1 MPGVL
6 PAEST
11 SLRCDDENLANG
23 NTKITV
29 SCRARTM
36 SDDPLSS
43 GLLGGDTGTG
53 DDNVEEL
60 NFEHPLHASDAAA
73 RLGMSTDAALMGG
86 TTGDSSGV
94 PAPAPTSMMAASTPA
109 LGGQP
114 APSAGAAAP
123 AMNRQGSLFERIQAA
138 QAAQGMPV
146 SSSGPT
152 PAGGPAMTGGN
163 STSNNLG
170 QSQTEGGA
178 VILEGSTTMG
188 SGGGGGYDDNGPTL
202 YASGPSIP
210 QYQPEPS
217 SGPYGGMMND
227 GLPEGASA
235 GEKAMAVAG
244 MAWEGM
250 MRLGSKAART
260 GYRAVSQRGAEG
272 GGNQAGLLGGG
283 GTGAADAMESGGAA
297 APSYAPPGSE
307 GTATMEGIGGGGNG
321 APQEGYSMVAYA
333 RQFVSDVARLISAA
347 PAPVQYALI
356 LLVCYLFWKIFA

>member
-1 MPGVL
+1 
-6 PAEST
+6 
-11 SLRCDDENLANG
+11 
-23 NTKITV
+23 
-29 SCRARTM
+29 M

-53 DDNVEEL
+53 DGNVEEL

-73 RLGMSTDAALMGG
+73 RLGMSTDAAL
-86 TTGDSSGV
+86 TSGDSSSAV

-114 APSAGAAAP
+114 APSAGATP

-152 PAGGPAMTGGN
+152 PAGGPAMTGN
-163 STSNNLG
+163 STTGNILG

-188 SGGGGGYDDNGPTL
+188 SGGGGYGDHGPTL

-217 SGPYGGMMND
+217 SGPYGGMLND

-260 GYRAVSQRGAEG
+260 GYRAVSQRGGDG

-283 GTGAADAMESGGAA
+283 GGGAAETMESGGAA

-307 GTATMEGIGGGGNG
+307 GAATMEGIGGGGNG
-321 APQEGYSMVAYA
+321 APQEGYSMAAYA
-333 RQFVSDVARLISAA
+333 RQFVSDVAGLISAA

-356 LLVCYLFWKIFA
+356 LMVCYLFWKIFA

>member
-1 MPGVL
+1 
-6 PAEST
+6 
-11 SLRCDDENLANG
+11 
-23 NTKITV
+23 
-29 SCRARTM
+29 M

-43 GLLGGDTGTG
+43 GLLGGDAGTG

-73 RLGMSTDAALMGG
+73 RLGMSADAAALMGG
-86 TTGDSSGV
+86 TTAA
-94 PAPAPTSMMAASTPA
+94 PPAAPAPTSMMAASTPA
-109 LGGQP
+109 LGGQS
-114 APSAGAAAP
+114 APSAGGAAAP

-146 SSSGPT
+146 SSSSVMTTGPT
-152 PAGGPAMTGGN
+152 PAGGPAMTA

-170 QSQTEGGA
+170 QSQAEGGA
-178 VILEGSTTMG
+178 VILEGSTTM
-188 SGGGGGYDDNGPTL
+188 GGGGGYDDNGPTL

-244 MAWEGM
+244 MAWEGI

-260 GYRAVSQRGAEG
+260 GYRAVSQRGADG

-283 GTGAADAMESGGAA
+283 GAAAAETMESGGA

-307 GTATMEGIGGGGNG
+307 GAATMEGIGGGGNG

-333 RQFVSDVARLISAA
+333 RQFVSDVAGMVATA

>member
-1 MPGVL
+1 
-6 PAEST
+6 
-11 SLRCDDENLANG
+11 
-23 NTKITV
+23 
-29 SCRARTM
+29 M

-43 GLLGGDTGTG
+43 GLLGGDAGTG

-73 RLGMSTDAALMGG
+73 RLGMSTDAAALMGG
-86 TTGDSSGV
+86 TTAAPPS
-94 PAPAPTSMMAASTPA
+94 APAPTSMMAASTPA
-109 LGGQP
+109 LGGQS
-114 APSAGAAAP
+114 APSAGGAAAP

-152 PAGGPAMTGGN
+152 PPAGGPTMTGGN

-188 SGGGGGYDDNGPTL
+188 SGGGGYGDHGPTL

-272 GGNQAGLLGGG
+272 GGNQAGLLGV
-283 GTGAADAMESGGAA
+283 GAADAMEGGGAA

-321 APQEGYSMVAYA
+321 APQESYSMLAYA
-333 RQFVSDVARLISAA
+333 RQFVSDVAGLISAA

>member
-1 MPGVL
+1 
-6 PAEST
+6 
-11 SLRCDDENLANG
+11 
-23 NTKITV
+23 
-29 SCRARTM
+29 M

-43 GLLGGDTGTG
+43 GLLGGVTATDEG
-53 DDNVEEL
+53 NVEEL

-86 TTGDSSGV
+86 TTSDDSAV
-94 PAPAPTSMMAASTPA
+94 PAPAPAVMAASTPA

-114 APSAGAAAP
+114 APSAGAAP

-146 SSSGPT
+146 SSSSVMTTGPT
-152 PAGGPAMTGGN
+152 PAGGPAMTASTVSN
-163 STSNNLG
+163 SLG

-178 VILEGSTTMG
+178 VILEGSATMG
-188 SGGGGGYDDNGPTL
+188 SGGGYDDNGPTL

-244 MAWEGM
+244 MAWGGM

-260 GYRAVSQRGAEG
+260 GYRAVSQRGGDG

-283 GTGAADAMESGGAA
+283 GVGAADAMECGGAP

-333 RQFVSDVARLISAA
+333 RQLVSDVAGLISAA